1 MNEKLADSFESKM
14 FKRYDLKTWSLDTRM
29 NLDNNEA
36 FYGGWGTRK
45 KFAYVYK
52 IFQLRLTLYTY
63 TGFCNWLNFVYFI
76 PVVFNPS
83 RIGEFSWKRW
93 LVCNV

>member
-1 MNEKLADSFESKM
+1 MNEKLADSFQSKM

-29 NLDNNEA
+29 NRDNNEA

-52 IFQLRLTLYTY
+52 IFQLRLTLYN
-63 TGFCNWLNFVYFI
+63 TGFLQLIKFCLFYTRCF
-76 PVVFNPS
+76 
-83 RIGEFSWKRW
+83 
-93 LVCNV
+93 